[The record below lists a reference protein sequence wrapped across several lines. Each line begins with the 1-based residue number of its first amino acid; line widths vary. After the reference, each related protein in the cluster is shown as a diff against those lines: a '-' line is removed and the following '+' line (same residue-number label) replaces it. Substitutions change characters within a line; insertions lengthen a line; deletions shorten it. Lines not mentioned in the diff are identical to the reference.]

1 MLSRSAHRIDAW
13 RGSKEYPRSPL
24 DRGESLQED
33 GTISQRRKGRMELAY
48 FDTETP
54 YIKFQSFPARSF
66 APKAREHALPRHPP
80 SSLLPL
86 FAPWKSSAIARY
98 AESHADRG
106 ETGGRRGVICISRG
120 FQKFEGGTPSGGD
133 DDFINIETRHLC
145 WKLVIRPEATTATT
159 NAIRSSFSSLFFFS
173 LSSPSSLLPFFQF
186 RRNRQG
192 SVYHTD
198 EFNRS
203 LSRSVGVEDA
213 GNQADATV
221 VR

>member
-106 ETGGRRGVICISRG
+106 ETGGQERCYMYLARVSKIRGRDTEWRGRRLY
-120 FQKFEGGTPSGGD
+120 Q
-133 DDFINIETRHLC
+133 H
-145 WKLVIRPEATTATT
+145 
-159 NAIRSSFSSLFFFS
+159 
-173 LSSPSSLLPFFQF
+173 
-186 RRNRQG
+186 
-192 SVYHTD
+192 
-198 EFNRS
+198 
-203 LSRSVGVEDA
+203 
-213 GNQADATV
+213 
-221 VR
+221 

>member
-1 MLSRSAHRIDAW
+1 
-13 RGSKEYPRSPL
+13 
-24 DRGESLQED
+24 
-33 GTISQRRKGRMELAY
+33 MELAY

-80 SSLLPL
+80 SSLLPPPPL
-86 FAPWKSSAIARY
+86 RAMEILGHRSIRGIPRGPWRNGRAGEVLYVSRAGFKNSRAGHRVAGTTTLSTLKRDTFVGNLLSVRKRRRRRRTRY
-98 AESHADRG
+98 ARVSPL
-106 ETGGRRGVICISRG
+106 SR
-120 FQKFEGGTPSGGD
+120 
-133 DDFINIETRHLC
+133 H
-145 WKLVIRPEATTATT
+145 
-159 NAIRSSFSSLFFFS
+159 FFFS

-192 SVYHTD
+192 SVYYTD

>member
-1 MLSRSAHRIDAW
+1 
-13 RGSKEYPRSPL
+13 
-24 DRGESLQED
+24 
-33 GTISQRRKGRMELAY
+33 MELAY

-106 ETGGRRGVICISRG
+106 ETGEAGEVLYVFRAGFKNSRAGHRVAGTTTLSTLKRDTFVGNLLSVRKRRRRRRTRYARVSPLSR
-120 FQKFEGGTPSGGD
+120 
-133 DDFINIETRHLC
+133 H
-145 WKLVIRPEATTATT
+145 
-159 NAIRSSFSSLFFFS
+159 FFFS

-203 LSRSVGVEDA
+203 LSLSRSVGVEDA